1 MIILIVKIKSYFWI
15 GKNRGLI
22 KKVKLN
28 EKDVIVGIAISRR
41 IPLIGSLVELRKTRN
56 NARFISVRV

>member
-1 MIILIVKIKSYFWI
+1 MIILIVNIKSYFWI
-15 GKNRGLI
+15 GREQGII

-28 EKDVIVGIAISRR
+28 EKDVIVGIAISRK
-41 IPLIGSLVELRKTRN
+41 IPLISSLVELRKTRN